1 MQNDSML
8 YSIQLNLQS
17 SITKQDK
24 QERDPKFHPYSKHT
38 MQSVAL
44 KKEKLDLDN
53 FEEAK
58 SVNNSFASIRD
69 VQEDHQGP
77 PEDYVE
83 LPHVD
88 L

>member
-1 MQNDSML
+1 
-8 YSIQLNLQS
+8 
-17 SITKQDK
+17 
-24 QERDPKFHPYSKHT
+24 

-44 KKEKLDLDN
+44 KKEKLNLDD

-58 SVNNSFASIRD
+58 SVDNSFVSIRD
-69 VQEDHQGP
+69 VPEDHEGP

-88 L
+88 LEVTIKPKL